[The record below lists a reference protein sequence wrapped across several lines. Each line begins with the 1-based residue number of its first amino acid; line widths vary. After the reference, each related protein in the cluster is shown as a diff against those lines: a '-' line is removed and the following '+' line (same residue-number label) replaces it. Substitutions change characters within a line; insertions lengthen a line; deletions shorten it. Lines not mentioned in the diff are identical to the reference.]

1 MLRMAIGHTDIT
13 PQESVPLQGY
23 GDRTHDSEGVHDPLY
38 AYAWYCES
46 PGDPPFVW
54 VALDLCLMSVI
65 TARELAAALSATTAM
80 PADRIFISTTH
91 THSGPVARFISRDT
105 SPWAVRYYGMLRERL
120 GELIQETRQRA
131 FRGSIEVR
139 TGASRIGVNRRD
151 AAAPIDPRL
160 VLFSLKDEGGTQR
173 GLLFHYSC
181 HLTVLGVDNYRVS
194 ADWAGPVRES
204 LQKELSVPVMFL
216 QGAEGNVDPASRGAL
231 DMADPDQAVGSSFDV
246 VEQTARTMAGDI
258 RAASATAPVATMDRL
273 TARTLTVHLPLRY
286 GALSPAQ
293 VQSKLDD
300 WKEKL
305 GRFLGIPEEKVPEGG
320 IINAMVKDR
329 ARAGRLPPEE
339 TRRWVAE
346 QFAYGAFVSIYKTG
360 GELIDARRGEVECPL
375 RLLDG
380 GAVKLLGI
388 PAEAL
393 LDVAF
398 DWQARVP
405 DAIALVA
412 GLFGGWIGYLPHR
425 ANFEEPRASELYE
438 TVSSVFSPQAAEML
452 LDAVRQPP
460 A

>member
-1 MLRMAIGHTDIT
+1 MLRMAVAHTDIT
-13 PQESVPLQGY
+13 PRESVPLQGY
-23 GDRTHDSEGVHDPLY
+23 GDRTHDSEGVHDPLR

-46 PGDPPFVW
+46 AGEQPFVW

-91 THSGPVARFISRDT
+91 THSGPVARFLSRDT

-120 GELIQETRQRA
+120 GTLIDESRRRA
-131 FRGSIEVR
+131 FPGTIEVR
-139 TGASRIGVNRRD
+139 TGSSRIGVNRRD
-151 AAAPIDPRL
+151 AAAAIDPRL

-181 HLTVLGVDNYRVS
+181 HLTILGVDNYRIS

-204 LQKELSVPVMFL
+204 LQRELSVPVMFL
-216 QGAEGNVDPASRGAL
+216 QGAEGNVDPVSRGAL
-231 DMADPDQAVGSSFDV
+231 DMADPDQAVGSSFEV
-246 VEQTARTMAGDI
+246 VGQLARTMAADI
-258 RAASATAPVATMDRL
+258 RAAGATAPVAAIDRL
-273 TARTLTVHLPLRY
+273 TARTLTVRLPLRY
-286 GALSPAQ
+286 GALSPTQ
-293 VQSKLDD
+293 VQAKLDD

-305 GRFLGIPEEKVPEGG
+305 AHFLGVPKGEVPEGG
-320 IINAMVKDR
+320 IINAMVKER
-329 ARAGRLPPEE
+329 ARARGTPPQE

-346 QFAYGAFVSIYKTG
+346 QFAYGAFVSIYKKG
-360 GELIDARRGEVECPL
+360 GELIDPKKGEVECPL

-405 DAIALVA
+405 GAIALVA

-425 ANFEEPRASELYE
+425 KNFDEPAAAELYE
-438 TVSSVFSPQAAEML
+438 TVSSVFSPKAAELL
-452 LDAVRQPP
+452 LDAVRQRP